1 MFLMLLG
8 IPQKLLR
15 KGLPLDLRL
24 LHLFFCS
31 VLIWMKLLH
40 LHRNLLNRQATVL
53 FPIWIGPLNVL
64 LFLALL
70 SRFN

>member
-1 MFLMLLG
+1 MFLMLSG
-8 IPQKLLR
+8 IPQKLQR

-53 FPIWIGPLNVL
+53 FPI
-64 LFLALL
+64 
-70 SRFN
+70 